1 MGTLLDTLRQ
11 KNDFVLID
19 APPVLPVADASGLAV
34 MADGIVLSVRYGQTR
49 KDLLRRAAATLD
61 RVGAKKLGVVFN
73 LVPPRVESGAAYGYD
88 YGEPARGRSL
98 G

>member
-1 MGTLLDTLRQ
+1 MGTLLDQLRQ

-49 KDLLRRAAATLD
+49 KDFLRRTAATLD
-61 RVGAKKLGVVFN
+61 RVGARRLGLVLN
-73 LVPPRVESGAAYGYD
+73 LVPPKVESGSAYGYD
-88 YGEPARGRSL
+88 YADIGRSQTRD
-98 G
+98 